1 MAHSKQGPRNRTM
14 ANVFILQNLIKL
26 PNMNAREDLQ
36 RLPKVLC
43 NTLTCILQAVAE
55 APHIIR
61 KPYGA

>member
-1 MAHSKQGPRNRTM
+1 M